1 MNDKQNMP
9 LSPEDAQSLAN
20 SGYISPETL
29 ALMNPAPAAPLPSTM
44 ENQITTP
51 PAPYEFKSNP
61 EHDKIKQ
68 NLNSIM
74 GVNKP
79 VIEPAIA
86 LPESTQP
93 EASQEIQ
100 PNFEQQAQDANDI
113 AVATNANKEAIKS
126 EIGKENAIQ
135 SAANQQQKELD
146 SIQAEIDKENEA
158 YKNMTMNDIFEDDKA
173 PISKTQ
179 AIIAIM
185 LGGIG
190 QGLMGGGPNLGL
202 EAVNKT
208 MDDYF
213 EKKKFT
219 QKEKVAKKQRVFDLM
234 KLQLDRQAMKTDD
247 QLKLAKISQ
256 IQSEIE
262 MNKQK
267 LSNDQ
272 AQAAKDS
279 LLAQRLASPEGL
291 SREEVFALDPK
302 MQDKAVVFSDGRAR
316 FAVNS
321 ETAKKLRNEVIP
333 NAKSAI
339 DGINKLKSYADKFAG
354 GSFSLADKAEA
365 DTVAQALKGS
375 LRLELFGPGVMTDKE
390 QALANKII
398 GNPTSVLSFSNLEK
412 RKLDTLM
419 KKLEYST
426 KEKIKAAGIQLPPS
440 KNEQKIQQVMKM
452 NKGLSRD
459 KAMSALIEAG
469 KWDSEESSF

>member
-1 MNDKQNMP
+1 MNDIKNPMP
-9 LSPEDAQSLAN
+9 LNPQDAESLAN
-20 SGYISPETL
+20 SGFLSPETL
-29 ALMNPAPAAPLPSTM
+29 NMINPNAAVLPATTENQVSTPAAPY
-44 ENQITTP
+44 Q
-51 PAPYEFKSNP
+51 FKSNP

-79 VIEPAIA
+79 AIEPAVN
-86 LPESTQP
+86 LPETSAEPQP
-93 EASQEIQ
+93 DFA
-100 PNFEQQAQDANDI
+100 QQAQDASDI
-113 AVATNANKEAIKS
+113 AIATGANKEQIKS
-126 EIGKENAIQ
+126 DIASQNAIQ
-135 SAANQQQKELD
+135 SSAQQQQKELD

-158 YKNMTMNDIFEDDKA
+158 YKNMKMEDIFQDDKA

-179 AIIAIM
+179 AILAIM

-190 QGLMGGGPNLGL
+190 QGLTGSNVNLGL

-213 EKKKFT
+213 EKQKFT
-219 QKEKVAKKQRVFDLM
+219 QKEKIAKKQRVFDLM
-234 KLQLDRQAMKTDD
+234 KLQLDKQAMQTDD
-247 QLKLAKISQ
+247 QLKLAKIAQ
-256 IQSEIE
+256 IQSDIDL
-262 MNKQK
+262 NKQK
-267 LSNDQ
+267 LLADQ
-272 AQAAKDS
+272 AKVAKDS
-279 LLAQRLASPEGL
+279 LLAQRLASSEGL

-302 MQDKAVVFSDGRAR
+302 LQDKAVVFSDGRAR

-339 DGINKLKSYADKFAG
+339 DGINKLKAYSDKFAG
-354 GSFSLADKAEA
+354 GSLNLADRAEA
-365 DTVAQALKGS
+365 DTIAQTLKGS

-398 GNPTSVLSFSNLEK
+398 GNPTNILSMSGLEK
-412 RKLDTLM
+412 RKLNTLM
-419 KKLEYST
+419 QKLEYST
-426 KEKIKAAGIQLPPS
+426 REKIKAAGIQLPPS